1 MLVGI
6 RVAGEVLGEILQ
18 GSIIE
23 TLVQDVR
30 VFRLHFFPF
39 SELNMLLITENHCIS
54 FYKRITY

>member
-1 MLVGI
+1 MEQGSFTSFREGFPGVLVGI

-30 VFRLHFFPF
+30 VFRLHFFLF
-39 SELNMLLITENHCIS
+39 QN
-54 FYKRITY
+54 